1 MDDQYLTIDIFDALI
16 ELPVTAPWYSIR
28 SPTLMTSLVVH
39 SSQVKTCPD
48 DNWAPL
54 GINFSTVTVP
64 EIVGYAWAKH
74 PLNMYVDSPSNILIE
89 STPWANAIARALS
102 AASLAAWA
110 TNKLARAWFNWKLAT
125 PRAVLAALLPPLW
138 LFTYLVASS
147 RAFWA
152 AVNAA
157 SAMLR
162 LAWASSLACVA
173 RLTAFLAFLVVYLA

>member
-1 MDDQYLTIDIFDALI
+1 MIKYISIHHFFFAGAAPFLASF
-16 ELPVTAPWYSIR
+16 LPLPA
-28 SPTLMTSLVVH
+28 
-39 SSQVKTCPD
+39 
-48 DNWAPL
+48 
-54 GINFSTVTVP
+54 G
-64 EIVGYAWAKH
+64 
-74 PLNMYVDSPSNILIE
+74 
-89 STPWANAIARALS
+89 ALS